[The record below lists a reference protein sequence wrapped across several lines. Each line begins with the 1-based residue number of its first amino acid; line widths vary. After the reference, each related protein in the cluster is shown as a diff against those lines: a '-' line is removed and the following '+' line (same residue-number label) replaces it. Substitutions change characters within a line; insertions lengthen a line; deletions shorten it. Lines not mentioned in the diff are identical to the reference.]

1 VSNQPNLWNFH
12 SSNFWFCSYF
22 FFSVQDKH
30 R

>member
-22 FFSVQDKH
+22 FFFCTRQT
-30 R
+30 